1 MGIRLQRASR
11 RREVGIN
18 MTPMIDV
25 VFLLIVF
32 FMLVSNFASAENV
45 AMELPNPTKSQA
57 RQVKLRDRAIINC
70 QFVETDLGP
79 EVSYRVGPNPP
90 ESLEQISARLAQ
102 AKQAAEER
110 DREMIVVIRA
120 DRRLPFSDVR
130 RAMQIVSRNKIEQL
144 RLVAHVG
151 ERR

>member
-1 MGIRLQRASR
+1 MAVRQHRVSR
-11 RREVGIN
+11 RRRVGIN

-45 AMELPNPTKSQA
+45 PMELPNPTKSEA
-57 RQVKLRDRAIINC
+57 RQVKLRDRVIINC
-70 QFVETDLGP
+70 QLVETDLGP
-79 EVSYRVGPNPP
+79 ETSYRVGPNPP

-110 DREMIVVIRA
+110 DRDMIVVIRA
-120 DRRLPFSDVR
+120 DRRLPFSDVK